1 VPVTFRCSEC
11 TQKLRIE
18 DAFAGKLVSCVRCGA
33 KQRVPLESSPE
44 FAKPKPADEAPKPVP
59 RRPPPSLKPPGV
71 KSRAPQPAEP
81 QPPPIKPPE
90 VKSTEPKSP
99 KPLKPWQ
106 PRPVRQEPLPS
117 ELLSLREEPKPEE
130 PQHEKPRSEKPPAK
144 TPKRET
150 APDELSFEALSAIF
164 DEEIVPAKPSSKDVR
179 RDSRRD
185 KIREELPTEAR
196 PQEKAPQENEP
207 QENDLQENDLRAN
220 DTVDKPATAPDL
232 SGKLLSEEGLAE
244 EELESE
250 VPEYSSPEFEAA
262 PLVVAGSK
270 HFEEGFVPA
279 SFDAPQTTYLPEHQL
294 EHPPAAPHAEPSM
307 VPPAQKLDVEELIDM
322 TAMVDIVFFL
332 LIFFLVTSMHSLDST
347 IPMPAPDPQKGA
359 AKEPQTVA
367 AIDADDSYVVVRIDK
382 NDKITV
388 EGAEVRSERDLL
400 FKLRD
405 LRLAAARPEKLLVIG
420 HGDATHGTAV
430 MILDAGRELG
440 MDQVKLTVQDEE
452 E

>member
-1 VPVTFRCSEC
+1 MPVTFRCSEC

-44 FAKPKPADEAPKPVP
+44 FAKPKPPVETP
-59 RRPPPSLKPPGV
+59 PPASRRAPPSLKPPGS
-71 KSRAPQPAEP
+71 KPPALKPVESKP
-81 QPPPIKPPE
+81 PSSQPP
-90 VKSTEPKSP
+90 EPKSPEPASP

-117 ELLSLREEPKPEE
+117 ELLSLREEPKQEE
-130 PQHEKPRSEKPPAK
+130 PQREKPRSAKPPRE
-144 TPKRET
+144 TRKRET
-150 APDELSFEALSAIF
+150 PPGELSVDALSAIF
-164 DEEIVPAKPSSKDVR
+164 DEPIAPGEPPSEDESPESFRDEIHD
-179 RDSRRD
+179 
-185 KIREELPTEAR
+185 ELPEEVR
-196 PQEKAPQENEP
+196 PQQNDPR
-207 QENDLQENDLRAN
+207 ENDTEGKQ
-220 DTVDKPATAPDL
+220 ATAPNLPFDAPI
-232 SGKLLSEEGLAE
+232 EEGLAE
-244 EELESE
+244 EEIESE
-250 VPEYSSPEFEAA
+250 APEYSSPEFEAA
-262 PLVVAGSK
+262 PLVAAGSK

-294 EHPPAAPHAEPSM
+294 SHPPAAAHAEPSM

-347 IPMPAPDPQKGA
+347 IPMPTPDPQKGA

-367 AIDADDSYVVVRIDK
+367 AIDADDSYIVVRIDK